1 MIFAAKKIN
10 TYRFL
15 SSTLFIATIFFNYKR
30 KAFSKSTVKTLLC
43 TSNRRMIRLTQKKDY
58 IILIKFT
65 IKRISLKNKQICLVF
80 KHV

>member
-30 KAFSKSTVKTLLC
+30 KAFSKSTIKTLLC
-43 TSNRRMIRLTQKKDY
+43 TFSRRMIRLTQKDY